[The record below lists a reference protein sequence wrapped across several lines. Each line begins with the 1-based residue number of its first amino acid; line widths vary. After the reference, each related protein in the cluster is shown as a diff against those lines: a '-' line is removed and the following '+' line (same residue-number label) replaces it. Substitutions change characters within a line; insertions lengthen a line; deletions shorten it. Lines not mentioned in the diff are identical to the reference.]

1 MSKST
6 AETFVKVPS
15 ARPAPGVERA
25 SLDTTNII
33 HLSAAALAVALKSSL
48 VGLSSA
54 DAASRLATEGP
65 NVLKSAARHSAFKL
79 LVKQFRSSLVYL
91 LLGASILAFILRDIN
106 DGLVIAVILAINTGL
121 GFYQEFKSDR
131 AVEKLQKLVGREI
144 LVSREGKE
152 ILVPEKQ
159 LVLGDIVILRE
170 GDVVP
175 ADIRLI
181 QVSNLAVDESQLTGE
196 SVPVTKQP
204 IGAHSLAFAG
214 SVIVQG
220 EARGFVYAT
229 AAATKLGQIAHLSS
243 STKRVTQFE
252 KSLDSFGGFLVRV
265 TFLTL
270 FAIFILK
277 VILTRDTSHIGTL
290 ALFIVALSI
299 TVVPEAMPVIVT
311 VTLAHGAL
319 NLAKRH
325 VIAKTLTAVEDLG
338 DINVLCSDKTGTLTE
353 NKQTVKTLFAGDEKL
368 FQRLAI
374 ASLETLDE
382 KRQKFQSSFDQ
393 ALIQFVPA
401 DVQQEAKSYRR
412 LLELP
417 FDPAARRRRV
427 VFSDG
432 KTDYLVEIGSVETLL
447 ALTKDRHAHQ
457 HSQVIKTDGAMG
469 LRHLGIAYK
478 QVHFTNP
485 TDFDILRH
493 EQGLAFV
500 GFVSLED
507 PLRPSAKHTIELAQN
522 LGVAI
527 KILSGDSR
535 EVTHFV
541 ASEVGLIDKSHTVHT
556 GDEIDK
562 MSDDELAQV
571 AESSNAFAR
580 LNPEQ
585 KYRIIKLLKL
595 HGSIVG
601 YQGDGIND
609 APALKLADV
618 AIAVSNATD
627 VAQESADIL
636 LLRSDIG
643 VIVNGIRY
651 GREIFSNINKYI
663 RFTLVGNWGNFF
675 ALSVL
680 YLMSG
685 AVLPIL
691 PVQVLLTSLLTDI
704 PCVTIA
710 TDNVDTT
717 ELLSPSKF
725 SIHSLMFISMFLG
738 VVTAVFEIMYYQVVA
753 HMQPAVAQTGLYLYL
768 TLTGLVI
775 IFSIRNKDHFWRAP
789 KMSHVMKGAFF
800 LVTVVSVGAVYI
812 PLTRQWFSFTTIP
825 LELLG
830 ITVAMT
836 IVYFAVIDTIKV
848 WFYNS
853 SFGSGQ

>member
-6 AETFVKVPS
+6 TQPV
-15 ARPAPGVERA
+15 
-25 SLDTTNII
+25 TTLPKPPTHKTAVNSKTVT
-33 HLSAAALAVALKSSL
+33 HLSTAELTAALSSSVEGLTTTEATARVARYGQNLLKS
-48 VGLSSA
+48 
-54 DAASRLATEGP
+54 E
-65 NVLKSAARHSAFKL
+65 ARHSAFSL
-79 LVKQFRSSLVYL
+79 FIKQFKSSLVYL
-91 LLGASILAFILRDIN
+91 LLGASLLSFALRDIN

-121 GFYQEFKSDR
+121 GFLQEFRSER

-144 LVSREGKE
+144 LTSRDGKE
-152 ILVPEKQ
+152 TLIPEKCLVP
-159 LVLGDIVILRE
+159 GDVVILRE

-175 ADIRLI
+175 ADVRLT
-181 QVSNLAVDESQLTGE
+181 QVSDLMVDESQLTGE
-196 SVPVTKQP
+196 SAPVPKHP
-204 IGAHSLAFAG
+204 IGSDSLAFAG

-229 AAATKLGQIAHLSS
+229 ASATKLGQIAHLSTT
-243 STKRVTQFE
+243 TKRVTQFE
-252 KSLDSFGGFLVRV
+252 KSLNSFGSFIVRV
-265 TFLTL
+265 IFLTL
-270 FAIFILK
+270 IAIFILK

-290 ALFIVALSI
+290 ALFIIALSI
-299 TVVPEAMPVIVT
+299 VVVPEAMPVIVT
-311 VTLAHGAL
+311 VTLARGAL

-338 DINVLCSDKTGTLTE
+338 NIDVLCSDKTGTLTE
-353 NKQTVKTLFAGDEKL
+353 NKQTVKNLVASDPTLY
-368 FQRLAI
+368 QSLAI

-382 KRQKFQSSFDQ
+382 KRKKFQSSFDQ
-393 ALIQFVPA
+393 ALLNFVPA
-401 DVQQEAKSYRR
+401 EIQHKAKSYKR

-432 KTDYLVEIGSVETLL
+432 DTDYLVEIGSVETLL
-447 ALTKDRHAHQ
+447 ELTKDKHQ
-457 HSQVIKTDGAMG
+457 HQYMETIKKDGVLG

-478 QVHFTNP
+478 EVHFTNAQ
-485 TDFDILRH
+485 DFDIMRH
-493 EQGLAFV
+493 EQELKFV
-500 GFVSLED
+500 GFVALED

-522 LGVAI
+522 LGVSI

-535 EVTHFV
+535 EVTHYV
-541 ASEVGLIDKSHTVHT
+541 ASEVGLIDKSHKVYI

-562 MSDDELAQV
+562 MSDDELAEV
-571 AESSNAFAR
+571 AKSSNAFAR
-580 LNPEQ
+580 LDPEQ

-643 VIVNGIRY
+643 VIINGIRY

-663 RFTLVGNWGNFF
+663 RYAFVSNWGNFF

-685 AVLPIL
+685 VSLPIL
-691 PVQVLLTSLLTDI
+691 AVQVLLTSLLTDI

-710 TDNVDTT
+710 TDNVDTQ
-717 ELLSPSKF
+717 ELTSPSKF
-725 SIHSLMFISMFLG
+725 NVHSLMFISMFLG
-738 VVTAVFEIMYYQVVA
+738 VILAVFEVMYYQIVA
-753 HMQPAVAQTGLYLYL
+753 HLQPAVTQTGLYLFL
-768 TLTGLVI
+768 TLTGLVL
-775 IFSIRNKDHFWRAP
+775 IFSVRNKDHFWRAP
-789 KMSHVMKGAFF
+789 KVSLPMKAAFAF
-800 LVTVVSVGAVYI
+800 ITVISVGVVYVA
-812 PLTRQWFSFTTIP
+812 PPQKWFSFTTIP
-825 LELLG
+825 LELMG
-830 ITVAMT
+830 ITIAMT
-836 IVYFAVIDTIKV
+836 IAFFMVMDTIKV
-848 WFYNS
+848 WFYKS
-853 SFGSGQ
+853 SFVAGQ